1 MSVPLILPV
10 AVVDPVLIV
19 ITPVIAPG
27 IGGFGILVRASVSA
41 ESGIEGGVVKSRK
54 LLFPWVSVSPCAHF
68 TDFARAW

>member
-1 MSVPLILPV
+1 VPLILPV

-54 LLFPWVSVSPCAHF
+54 LLFP
-68 TDFARAW
+68 